1 MTKIV
6 SRNRMGYFSLM
17 FHWFMILCT
26 CGLWYPIYASIR
38 RSRSTVT
45 YMPTGGIPVAVQP
58 PQQPYP
64 PQAYPPPPYGQ
75 QPPQQW
81 APPRR

>member
-1 MTKIV
+1 
-6 SRNRMGYFSLM
+6 
-17 FHWFMILCT
+17 MILCT

-45 YMPTGGIPVAVQP
+45 YMPTGGIPVNM
-58 PQQPYP
+58 QQPYP

>member
-6 SRNRMGYFSLM
+6 SRNRMGYFSLT
-17 FHWFMILCT
+17 FHWFMIIGT

-45 YMPTGGIPVAVQP
+45 YMPTGGIPVTM
-58 PQQPYP
+58 QQPYP
-64 PQAYPPPPYGQ
+64 PQAYPPPPPYGQ